1 MANETDPVKKEAIG
15 KEINEL
21 TIEAGKVSV
30 SNEFSNLMESM
41 GGKNLNAATGMDLT
55 FYHNSFPTFRSI
67 NGWRFHH
74 SVSLI
79 RYSVLS
85 NLNWRLYTKNTI
97 AGKTIRDAYNTI
109 LSKAKPMRG
118 ILMHVQCSVYPNI

>member
-55 FYHNSFPTFRSI
+55 FYHNSFPTFQI
-67 NGWRFHH
+67 NP
-74 SVSLI
+74 
-79 RYSVLS
+79 
-85 NLNWRLYTKNTI
+85 NWRLYTKNTI